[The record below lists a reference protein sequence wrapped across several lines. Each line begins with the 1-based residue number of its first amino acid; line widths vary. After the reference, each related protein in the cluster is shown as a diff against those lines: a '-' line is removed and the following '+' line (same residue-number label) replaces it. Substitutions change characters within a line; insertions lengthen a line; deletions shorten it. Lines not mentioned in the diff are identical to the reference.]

1 MEFYK
6 FPPRP
11 TLGIGIHAIQ
21 AGKNDLK
28 VIDEMSCS
36 YELNTVG
43 SKVNL

>member
-11 TLGIGIHAIQ
+11 ALGISIHTIQ

-28 VIDEMSCS
+28 VIDKMSCS

-43 SKVNL
+43 SKVDL